1 MKKLG
6 VEWIIGVSAV
16 GSLQKEIERSNL
28 VLVDQFIDKTVKRE
42 TTFFGNGIV
51 GHAGFGDPC
60 CSTLR
65 KYLAEACSEKGV
77 VFKDKGTYVNMEG
90 PQFSTRAGMVSFS
103 SPLLPFSCPT
113 LSFLARPAD
122 IIGSRVVHSVGAI
135 RLNCNLMILLVVRAR
150 SLCIRDTPFYH
161 RTTT

>member
-90 PQFSTRAGMVSFS
+90 PQFSTRAGMLFF
-103 SPLLPFSCPT
+103 LLPFS
-113 LSFLARPAD
+113 LSLVLPCHF
-122 IIGSRVVHSVGAI
+122 SRVPS
-135 RLNCNLMILLVVRAR
+135 ILSAAE
-150 SLCIRDTPFYH
+150 
-161 RTTT
+161 

>member
-60 CSTLR
+60 CATLR
-65 KYLAEACSEKGV
+65 KYLAESCTEGGFAFKESGKCV
-77 VFKDKGTYVNMEG
+77 VN
-90 PQFSTRAGMVSFS
+90 R
-103 SPLLPFSCPT
+103 
-113 LSFLARPAD
+113 
-122 IIGSRVVHSVGAI
+122 
-135 RLNCNLMILLVVRAR
+135 
-150 SLCIRDTPFYH
+150 
-161 RTTT
+161 